1 MSKDKKYNF
10 FSLNT
15 EKKQISVYRFTIYG
29 ILFGLLFPTIAWI
42 INIIQFKIEF
52 NIKALWEMHL
62 DNPIIFL
69 INIAPFVIG
78 TIFYYFFKNSEFVKK
93 ELKTTITERNNI
105 IQKNSEFAKKIGE
118 GELSEKI
125 KVSKDDVL
133 GKSLLL
139 MRDNLLK
146 TYQRETEQNWIAKG
160 KEKIGDILRYHNKVN
175 ELAYETIV
183 SIVNYTEA
191 VQGAFYVYDDDENEL
206 TNIATYAYNR
216 KKYVKQKFKIGQG
229 LIGQV
234 AYEKN
239 IIYRKE
245 IPDNYTTISSGIL
258 GDKKPKTILL
268 APLIGDEKLQ
278 GVIELASLQTEIP
291 KKTILLIEEISGI
304 IAQTVFNLKVNKK
317 TEYLLLES
325 RKMTDELQK
334 NEDELRKNA
343 EKMKIT
349 QIEIEDTNKQLAA
362 QIQEVEKSRKRLYS
376 LLENAS
382 EVISIY
388 DETGL
393 TQYHSPSIKPILDFN
408 ANELIGKYG
417 FNIYND
423 DANKKLKLAFKKLLD
438 NPEKPITLEYKY
450 TKNNDDVIW
459 LETTGRNLLDN
470 PAIHGIIFNTRD
482 ITVRKI
488 ADKAQRMSGQMQALS
503 ENSIDMIVRLN
514 PIGEFFYVNPIAEK
528 YTGVGKRNMLKK
540 SLDEVKVN
548 SDIIFV
554 FKEAL
559 KKVKEEQTK
568 YETETIFPAFDEEH
582 EDRIVQFNAI
592 PEYNEYNELE
602 TILFVAH
609 DITEQKQ
616 IQLEI
621 EKKNKSITESINY
634 AKRIQSAILPSSKN
648 ILKQI
653 PKSFIFYKP
662 RDVVSGDIPWFL
674 HDKEY
679 TYIAVVDCT
688 GHGVPGA
695 LLSFISYFL
704 LNNIVATNR
713 ELSSGD
719 ILNALHQGVRKTL
732 KQDTPDAEA
741 RDGMDIALCKINFE
755 KKELDFSG
763 AHIPL
768 FHINQ
773 SGEFKQYKGALKAIG
788 GIPRK
793 KRIEK
798 KFVNHKINYNLGDK
812 IFFFSDGYPDQI
824 GGEKGRKY
832 KNRQIKELIENNY
845 KKTIPELH
853 DIFESDYYKW
863 KGNYK
868 QIDDILLIGI
878 EF

>member
-1 MSKDKKYNF
+1 MSNKKTHNF

-15 EKKQISVYRFTIYG
+15 EKKQISVYRFTVYG
-29 ILFGLLFPTIAWI
+29 ILFGLLFPIIAWT
-42 INIIQFKIEF
+42 INIIQFKIRF

-62 DNPIIFL
+62 DNPVIFLTDMAPLLLGIIF
-69 INIAPFVIG
+69 F
-78 TIFYYFFKNSEFVKK
+78 YFFKNSEFIKR
-93 ELKTTITERNNI
+93 ELKITILQRNNI

-118 GELSEKI
+118 GDLAEKI

-133 GKSLLL
+133 GSSLLL

-160 KEKIGDILRYHNKVN
+160 KEKIGDILRYHNKID

-183 SIVNYTEA
+183 SLVNYTEA
-191 VQGAFYVYDDDENEL
+191 IQGAFYIYNEDDQEL
-206 TNIATYAYNR
+206 INIATYAYNR
-216 KKYVKQKFKIGQG
+216 KKFVKQKFKIGEG

-234 AYEKN
+234 AYEKD

-245 IPDNYTTISSGIL
+245 IPNNYITISSGIL

-268 APLIGDEKLQ
+268 VPLIGDDKLQ
-278 GVIELASLQTEIP
+278 GVMELASLQAEIP
-291 KKTILLIEEISGI
+291 QKSIKLIEEISGI
-304 IAQTVFNLKVNKK
+304 VAQTVFNLRVNKQ
-317 TEYLLLES
+317 TEHLLQES

-343 EKMKIT
+343 EKMKKT

-382 EVISIY
+382 EIISIY
-388 DETGL
+388 DATGI
-393 TQYHSPSIKPILDFN
+393 TKYHSPSIKPILGFN
-408 ANELIGKYG
+408 ADDLIGKYG

-423 DANKKLKLAFKKLLD
+423 EVNKKLKHSFKKLLE
-438 NPEKPITLEYKY
+438 NPEEPITLEYKF
-450 TKNNDDVIW
+450 TKNNDDIIW
-459 LETTGRNLLDN
+459 LETTGRNLLHN
-470 PAIHGIIFNTRD
+470 VAIQGIIFNTRD

-488 ADKAQRMSGQMQALS
+488 ADRAQRMSGQMQALS
-503 ENSIDMIVRLN
+503 ENSTDMIVRLN
-514 PIGEFFYVNPIAEK
+514 PNGEFFYANPMAEK
-528 YTGVGKRNMLKK
+528 FTGVGKRNMLKK
-540 SLDEVKVN
+540 SLEQVKIN
-548 SDIIFV
+548 SDIILV
-554 FKEAL
+554 FKDAL
-559 KKVKEEQTK
+559 NKVILEQTK
-568 YETETIFPAFDEEH
+568 YESETIFPAIDEEH

-602 TILFVAH
+602 TILFIAH

-616 IQLEI
+616 IQIEI

-634 AKRIQSAILPSSKN
+634 AKRIQSAILPSKEN
-648 ILKQI
+648 ILKYI
-653 PKSFIFYKP
+653 PKSFVFYKP

-674 HDKEY
+674 QDKEY

-704 LNNIVATNR
+704 LNNIVSTKR
-713 ELSSGD
+713 ELSAGD
-719 ILNALHQGVRKTL
+719 ILNTLHQEVRKTL
-732 KQDTPDAEA
+732 KQDTPEAEA

-755 KKELDFSG
+755 KKELDYSG
-763 AHIPL
+763 AHRPL
-768 FHINQ
+768 YYVTQ
-773 SGEFKQYKGALKAIG
+773 GGEFLQYKGASKAIG

-812 IFFFSDGYPDQI
+812 IIFFSDGLPDQI

-832 KNRQIKELIENNY
+832 KNSQIKELLMNNY
-845 KKTIPELH
+845 QKTIPELH
-853 DIFESDYYKW
+853 NIFETDFYKW
-863 KGNYK
+863 KQNFK